1 MCESVQRKLDHT
13 NIHTSYTIHTYML
26 KKVHEAR
33 CRRHLSYAGGAP
45 QLAVGAEHSRRRGK
59 DGLVSD
65 PHTLRDSSHL

>member
-1 MCESVQRKLDHT
+1 MGLAAVAT
-13 NIHTSYTIHTYML
+13 
-26 KKVHEAR
+26 
-33 CRRHLSYAGGAP
+33 YAGGA